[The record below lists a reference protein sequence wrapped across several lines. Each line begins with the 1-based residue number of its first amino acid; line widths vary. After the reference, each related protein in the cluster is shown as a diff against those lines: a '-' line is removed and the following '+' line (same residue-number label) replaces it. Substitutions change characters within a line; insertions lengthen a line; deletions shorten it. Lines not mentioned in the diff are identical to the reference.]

1 MAAQAKSGQI
11 APCEVTIKAGLT
23 GLDPNQTAF
32 LQALNIAS
40 KINRGQIE
48 IINDVPLVKKGDKI
62 GSSEAALLGKL
73 NMTPFTYGLE
83 VRKLYDDGFVY
94 SVHVL
99 DLTDEDILEM
109 FASGVQSVAALSLA
123 IGYPTAASIPHVIA
137 NAYKNVL
144 FLSIA
149 TDYTIGAAK
158 ELKEALSNPE
168 AFLAK
173 LPAASEAPA
182 PTETKQEESK
192 QEEAEEEEEDE
203 EELDGFG
210 LFD

>member
-1 MAAQAKSGQI
+1 
-11 APCEVTIKAGLT
+11 
-23 GLDPNQTAF
+23 
-32 LQALNIAS
+32 
-40 KINRGQIE
+40 
-48 IINDVPLVKKGDKI
+48 
-62 GSSEAALLGKL
+62 
-73 NMTPFTYGLE
+73 
-83 VRKLYDDGFVY
+83 
-94 SVHVL
+94 
-99 DLTDEDILEM
+99 M

-158 ELKEALSNPE
+158 ELKEAVSNPE